1 MCKFVCAPILL
12 RPSPQE
18 IVLGR
23 LRGRIRRLF
32 DVGAGIRVEM
42 RGGLWFHLNR
52 AYIAIEPKS
61 FCAAVECRTGKTL
74 CLAVT
79 PSRKSCGISGRGRLF
94 DRIVD
99 RNLLVRCTENAFRC
113 LWVTYSL
120 FVGWIFC
127 GKRAILFYVVLYNRM
142 MAYVEHHAY
151 PNSDN
156 EERDEK

>member
-1 MCKFVCAPILL
+1 MRSLGGGIPLSQSSRNPSAP
-12 RPSPQE
+12 PW
-18 IVLGR
+18 
-23 LRGRIRRLF
+23 
-32 DVGAGIRVEM
+32 D
-42 RGGLWFHLNR
+42 
-52 AYIAIEPKS
+52 
-61 FCAAVECRTGKTL
+61 
-74 CLAVT
+74 T